1 MIAFPHAKINLGLH
15 VVKRRQDR
23 YHDVETVLVPVGLWD
38 ILEVIPAPD
47 GTTRMHATGLKIPPD
62 GKPNLCLRAHA
73 LLCEE
78 MTRPGTFH
86 RKQPLPPVHIY
97 LHKNIPPGSGLGGG
111 SSDAAHALC
120 LLNKS
125 LELRISPERLAI
137 LAARLG
143 SDCTFFLQDKAVLAT
158 GRGEVLRPLKPLP
171 LKPYSIVIVVPPL
184 HIDTGKAYAHMLPKH
199 PSISLQKAIRQPVK
213 DWKQVVTNDFEAVV
227 SKKHPRI
234 AEIKT
239 ILIQTG
245 AQYAS
250 MSGSGSAVYGL
261 YHSPP
266 SECELK
272 AVFPDCMVFFTK
284 TAFF

>member
-15 VVKRRQDR
+15 VVKRRQDG
-23 YHDVETVLVPVGLWD
+23 YHEVETVLVPVGLWD
-38 ILEVIPAPD
+38 ILEVIPASD
-47 GTTRMHATGLKIPPD
+47 GTTRMHITGLEIPPD

-73 LLCEE
+73 LLCQE
-78 MTRPGTFH
+78 MAGPGTFH
-86 RKQPLPPVHIY
+86 RKQPLPPVHIH

-111 SSDAAHALC
+111 SSDAAFTLV
-120 LLNKS
+120 LLNKI
-125 LELRISPERLAI
+125 LRMRISPERLAI

-143 SDCTFFLQDKAVLAT
+143 SDCTFFLQDKTMLAT
-158 GRGEVLRPLKPLP
+158 GRGEMLRPLPP
-171 LKPYSIVIVVPPL
+171 FSLKPYSIVIVVPPVQ
-184 HIDTGKAYAHMLPKH
+184 IDTGKAYAHISPKH
-199 PSISLQKAIRQPVK
+199 PPASLHKSIRRPVK
-213 DWKQVVTNDFEAVV
+213 EWEQVVTNDFEAVV

-239 ILIQTG
+239 ILIRTG

-261 YHSPP
+261 YHAPP
-266 SECELK
+266 PECELK
-272 AVFPDCMVFFTK
+272 ALFPDSMVFFTE